1 MSAFTDKFAR
11 ACEANLHI
19 CEHMYVYG
27 HKKHKYTDEEIKHL
41 KKCADPK
48 KGPLY
53 FAENFLSIQ
62 HPTKGA
68 IKFKPYPYQKKLL
81 KNYNENR
88 FSISMLPRQTGKT
101 TCASGYLIWYAMFKP
116 DSQISIAAHK

>member
-1 MSAFTDKFAR
+1 MSVSLQG
-11 ACEANLHI
+11 NL
-19 CEHMYVYG
+19 VKKA

-62 HPTKGA
+62 H
-68 IKFKPYPYQKKLL
+68 L
-81 KNYNENR
+81 
-88 FSISMLPRQTGKT
+88 S
-101 TCASGYLIWYAMFKP
+101 LIH
-116 DSQISIAAHK
+116 I